1 MSVLD
6 PLSCGFLKA
15 FCYKTFTATPQN
27 LTGNRIKQQTGEIL
41 MQQYESFQSVFQ
53 PDNFHV
59 PYCKFKHFREITKPI
74 QSLGK
79 KHPAKKVEFLEI
91 FSSENWD
98 NLKERKTKHSLTDCK
113 ACLHNKKLRSTL
125 AMIPIKSPA
134 YIQKAKKAGLIESMV
149 LQEKTKQIVT
159 DLNRGYRKNYRTTFT
174 TQFKKTLKVPT
185 VKKTA
190 KLIKKNIEELW
201 ERHVL
206 KGSILICIIK

>member
-1 MSVLD
+1 MNHSRVF
-6 PLSCGFLKA
+6 SSQITS
-15 FCYKTFTATPQN
+15 TFRIVNSNTFARLQN
-27 LTGNRIKQQTGEIL
+27 L
-41 MQQYESFQSVFQ
+41 Y
-53 PDNFHV
+53 
-59 PYCKFKHFREITKPI
+59 
-74 QSLGK
+74 SLQVK
-79 KHPAKKVEFLEI
+79 EHSAKKGEFLEI

-98 NLKERKTKHSLTDCK
+98 NLKERKTKHSLIDCK

-174 TQFKKTLKVPT
+174 TQFKKTLNVPT

-201 ERHVL
+201 E
-206 KGSILICIIK
+206 KT